1 MSDLSPVTGCG
12 HQCRS
17 YVDRRDNRIN
27 HHVNKDAKGKLLVRL
42 PFTSESKGLPDERS
56 NPPVQFHQQG
66 PQQDIGTLRGP

>member
-27 HHVNKDAKGKLLVRL
+27 HHVNKDAKGKLSGV
-42 PFTSESKGLPDERS
+42 GLTFVLQKVGSSR
-56 NPPVQFHQQG
+56 
-66 PQQDIGTLRGP
+66 

>member
-17 YVDRRDNRIN
+17 YVDRRDNRVN

-42 PFTSESKGLPDERS
+42 PFFPSESKGLLDERS
-56 NPPVQFHQQG
+56 NLLANSISKVRNRTSAH
-66 PQQDIGTLRGP
+66 